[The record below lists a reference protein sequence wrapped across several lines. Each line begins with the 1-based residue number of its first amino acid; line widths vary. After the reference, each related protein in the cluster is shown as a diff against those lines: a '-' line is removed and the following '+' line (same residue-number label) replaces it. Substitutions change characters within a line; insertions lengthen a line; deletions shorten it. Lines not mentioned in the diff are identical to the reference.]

1 MVSCV
6 ELFYLML
13 PVLHAVGALLSIGL
27 SFWCDTGRAIQT
39 ARIPGIISGYS
50 PGLRE
55 FMAAWP
61 WDEGSEFYTHTW
73 NPFALIFVFE
83 WLTAGFA
90 LRPIKYYTNGDNALL
105 VRVWLGWLIAGLAG
119 FIVWSVTN
127 TGGVCTAQ
135 FCTVV
140 FSFVAAAWVCIY
152 SLSLSKPLTADLP
165 QPSSFTLDC
174 YTDPHGRSW
183 KVPRSLRHRRLQA
196 DEQGEEEP
204 EQVTEAP
211 PVVDFDEENLEG
223 IAWRYGEYCITAP
236 LLFLAVV
243 TLLTAEGP
251 AWLFLTG
258 YWLLFT
264 CNALGIA
271 LHLNFWV
278 YEEEFNKF
286 ESPGP
291 VYWLTRLFLAGT
303 WSDPAVNLSSILQ
316 AAWVCLLVPMGGLV
330 YLTRDVLFSSEMP
343 ILVLMMIWNLLVTY
357 SMFGIVPTFVYI
369 TGLGR
374 RRLAWMLDLLNV
386 AAKFPLPI
394 IILMGF
400 ITRPAT
406 TRYCY

>member
-6 ELFYLML
+6 EIFYLML
-13 PVLHAVGALLSIGL
+13 PALHATGALISMGL
-27 SFWCDTGRAIQT
+27 SFWCDTGRAVLT
-39 ARIPGIISGYS
+39 ARIPGVVSGYS
-50 PGLRE
+50 PSPSE
-55 FMAAWP
+55 FAAAWP

-90 LRPIKYYTNGDNALL
+90 LRPIKYYTSDTSIL
-105 VRVWLGWLIAGLAG
+105 VKVWLAWLAAGLAG

-140 FSFVAAAWVCIY
+140 FSFVASAWVCVY
-152 SLSLSKPLTADLP
+152 SLSLSKPLMADTP
-165 QPSSFTLDC
+165 QPRFLPIEC
-174 YTDPHGRSW
+174 YTDPSGRSW
-183 KVPRSLRHRRLQA
+183 RVPRSLRHRRLQA
-196 DEQGEEEP
+196 DEQEEEP
-204 EQVTEAP
+204 EQVEVPA
-211 PVVDFDEENLEG
+211 PVVDYQEENLEG

-236 LLFLAVV
+236 LLFLAVAS
-243 TLLTAEGP
+243 LLTAEGP
-251 AWLFLTG
+251 AWLYLTG

-278 YEEEFNKF
+278 FEEELNKF

-316 AAWVCLLVPMGGLV
+316 AAWVSLLVPMGGLIF
-330 YLTRDVLFSSEMP
+330 LTRSVLLSSEMP
-343 ILVLMMIWNLLVTY
+343 ILVLMMIWNLLLTY
-357 SMFGIVPTFVYI
+357 SMFGIIPTFVYI

-374 RRLAWMLDLLNV
+374 TRLAWMLDVLNV

-406 TRYCY
+406 TRFCY